1 MLSIS
6 NKFRAASSSCF
17 FLVYLFIYTLSLLF
31 FYKNIWWKLEGIAY
45 LVWLFHPLA
54 LLLLASLRWGIG
66 KFTVFIIPFL
76 LMSIA
81 FYWSSIFLLDYF
93 SPYEIAAST
102 YYIGLAGIT
111 TPVLIYYLLD
121 YLFPSPLARN
131 FGSLRGRL
139 YEFVSTH
146 QQIVYLLTLLSV
158 FVSIFFTLLFFI
170 KAGGIPLLAD
180 NPEQARV
187 EAMKGAGLIHR
198 LSYLPLQMAAILLGI
213 IVAFRSNKTAS
224 KKKGIVFLASLMLFT
239 IFLNMLTGPRASPLW
254 ALIYLYI
261 SYELFRHQKV
271 RIRHGVSIVVAIL
284 ALVAIMGGVRYSGLE
299 EVNLADT
306 VERFVNRIY
315 MNPVNTDRIVRTFET
330 QTLEGNSF
338 WIDLAVL
345 KPGFQPDLGT
355 ILKEKVGAEFD
366 GGGITVPLPAEGYL
380 NYGMTGVWV
389 YAVAFAFI
397 LKLAEYLVHFVPNVL
412 LKSILLVITPL
423 QLMGVVTMGISG
435 IIVKT
440 IIPSLV
446 VASALYILLLTML
459 TIKVLIQKRK
469 PHGKPA

>member
-6 NKFRAASSSCF
+6 NRFRAASSFYF
-17 FLVYLFIYTLSLLF
+17 FLVYLFIYILSLLF
-31 FYKNIWWKLEGIAY
+31 FYENIWWKLEGIAY
-45 LVWLFHPLA
+45 LAWLFHPLA

-66 KFTVFIIPFL
+66 KFTVFIVPFL

-81 FYWSSIFLLDYF
+81 FYWSSIFLLNSF
-93 SPYEIAAST
+93 STYEIAAST

-121 YLFPSPLARN
+121 YFFPSPLARN
-131 FGSLRGRL
+131 FGPLRRRL
-139 YEFVSTH
+139 YEFVSAH
-146 QQIVYLLTLLSV
+146 QQIVYLLTLLSILI
-158 FVSIFFTLLFFI
+158 SILFTLLFFI

-213 IVAFRSNKTAS
+213 ILAFRNNIAS
-224 KKKGIVFLASLMLFT
+224 AKKRIIFLASLMLFT
-239 IFLNMLTGPRASPLW
+239 VFLNMLTGPRASPLW
-254 ALIYLYI
+254 ALIYMYI
-261 SYELFRHQKV
+261 SYELFKHQNV
-271 RIRHGVSIVVAIL
+271 RIRHGISIVVAIL
-284 ALVAIMGGVRYSGLE
+284 TLVAIMGGVRYSGLE

-315 MNPVNTDRIVRTFET
+315 MNPVNTDRIVRTFEN
-330 QTLEGNSF
+330 QTLGGNSF

-380 NYGMTGVWV
+380 NYGITGVWI
-389 YAVAFAFI
+389 YAVVFAFM
-397 LKLAEYLVHFVPNVL
+397 LKLAEYLVYFVPNIL

-440 IIPSLV
+440 VIPSLV

-459 TIKVLIQKRK
+459 TIKALIQKRDSY
-469 PHGKPA
+469 GKPA